1 MRFRSRSKETRL
13 EKVSCQLNKKKKNPI
28 SNPTIIIVLELN
40 EKKEQCF
47 Q

>member
-13 EKVSCQLNKKKKNPI
+13 EKVSCQLNKKKNPI